1 MSLYLLIAYI
11 MMIFLVGAAI
21 VPIILL
27 CGYIYSKDTHKEPMG
42 LLAKIFILG
51 FVSAYPVVEVE
62 LLLGNFFSTDKG
74 GLIVIFI
81 GTFISVALVEEG
93 FKWLITKFFGY
104 NNEEFDEVFD
114 VIVYSVFAS
123 LGFACI
129 ENILYVLQYQ
139 NPISRALI
147 SIPGHTC
154 FGVLMGYYFAQAK
167 VASMNNNQELC
178 NKNMLKSIFV
188 PTFFHAVFDA
198 LIFTFVEKEYYFYL
212 SLFFIFDICMVI
224 YCFLIVNKVSKVQQN
239 LTSKIKSGVISNNGR
254 GQIVYN
260 EAVPKTVNYCPICG
274 SPVRGGHFCN
284 NCGFNLDY
292 NREGSN

>member
-114 VIVYSVFAS
+114 VIAPR
-123 LGFACI
+123 L
-129 ENILYVLQYQ
+129 
-139 NPISRALI
+139 
-147 SIPGHTC
+147 
-154 FGVLMGYYFAQAK
+154 
-167 VASMNNNQELC
+167 
-178 NKNMLKSIFV
+178 
-188 PTFFHAVFDA
+188 
-198 LIFTFVEKEYYFYL
+198 
-212 SLFFIFDICMVI
+212 
-224 YCFLIVNKVSKVQQN
+224 
-239 LTSKIKSGVISNNGR
+239 
-254 GQIVYN
+254 
-260 EAVPKTVNYCPICG
+260 
-274 SPVRGGHFCN
+274 
-284 NCGFNLDY
+284 NCTINST
-292 NREGSN
+292 NRL